1 MKTIQ
6 NLFFSIEEKNQ
17 FEAAKQLI
25 ESGLFDEFHPRMTI
39 NSSRRFLV
47 LEFPEY
53 TGHDKHKSKEA
64 LEKLFWFGVKFGVEL
79 NKSMNLTYLKAN

>member
-6 NLFFSIEEKNQ
+6 NIFFSIEEKNQ

-25 ESGLFDEFHPRMTI
+25 DSGLFEDFSPRMTI
-39 NSSRRFLV
+39 NAARRYLV

-53 TGHDKHKSKEA
+53 TGHDKHKAKEA
-64 LEKLFWFGVKFGVEL
+64 LEKLFYIGVKFGVEL
-79 NKSMNLTYLKAN
+79 NKSMSLTYVKTV

>member
-6 NLFFSIEEKNQ
+6 NIFFSIEEKNQ

-25 ESGLFDEFHPRMTI
+25 ESGLYQEFAPRMTI
-39 NSSRRFLV
+39 NAARRYLV

-53 TGHDKHKSKEA
+53 SGHDKHKAKEA
-64 LEKLFWFGVKFGVEL
+64 LEKLFYIGVKFGAEL
-79 NKSMNLTYLKAN
+79 NKSMNLTYVKSI